1 MASEKITYE
10 FPWRI
15 LAPLVVGVN
24 IVGLRRESKLG
35 QSNATPMLAESP
47 LLKRRNTESILITY
61 LWPPKRSFL
70 PWCECACRYIRLCF
84 SFESFEMLSV
94 SFSLSRERDLSFKT
108 WLESL
113 GSKVFGSAFNDAI
126 DPWSTDGESILIDPK
141 FVFTKLKNSLLS
153 RNFTNFPRFP
163 LFSSL
168 QVFVKKVRFMVYSSF
183 RSFFFIIY
191 LFFFFFLTRINLLSE
206 QTTCKFEIHFLLLTN
221 PKFAGSVWYLSLTR
235 LRVPENGCNAMNSRF
250 SDSFALESL
259 RLYTNSRIFRF
270 RRWKYRL
277 IFNKRET
284 R

>member
-168 QVFVKKVRFMVYSSF
+168 RVFVKKVRFMVYSSL

-191 LFFFFFLTRINLLSE
+191 LFFFFFFNANQSFVRTDYVQVRNTFFAAHESKICRVSMIS
-206 QTTCKFEIHFLLLTN
+206 KF
-221 PKFAGSVWYLSLTR
+221 
-235 LRVPENGCNAMNSRF
+235 NATKSPGKWLQRY
-250 SDSFALESL
+250 E
-259 RLYTNSRIFRF
+259 
-270 RRWKYRL
+270 
-277 IFNKRET
+277 
-284 R
+284 